1 MSMQSRNIFLI
12 FRRELLDQLRDRR
25 TLFTIAVLPVLLYPI
40 MGIAMMQILQFR
52 REHPTRVLVVG
63 ADHLPTKPALTQDN
77 RFHPDLTSDIE
88 AQLVPIETESLD
100 AWNAKCEGKDAAA
113 ISDHL
118 KDRNCDA
125 AIIVTNELATAL
137 KPDSESSPTLPVY
150 WSSASERSVVARQ
163 RVERVLDRWRDQVV
177 KLRLAEKSVSPAT
190 IEPFTLAQ
198 PQSTN
203 VAKKGQDKAVMWAKL
218 LPFVVFVWALTGA
231 FYPAIDLCAGEKE
244 RGTLETLLS
253 SPALRGEIVWGKML
267 TIMTF
272 SLATSLLNLL
282 SLGATGLF
290 LISRVG
296 GEASSPLASLG
307 GPPLLPMA
315 WLVLAMIPLSA
326 LFSALSLAIAAF
338 ARSSKEGQYYL
349 MPLLLVMLPLM
360 MLPLM
365 PAVQL
370 DLGTSLIPVTGLM
383 LLLKTLIE
391 GQYMAALPFIAP
403 VLAVTAGCCGLAIR
417 WAIDQFNNE
426 SVLFR
431 ESEQWGVRLWL
442 SHLVRDRKETPGV
455 GEAIMCGLLILI
467 IRFFAGMMAK
477 PIDNTADM
485 LAATAIQLI
494 AFVLTP
500 AVIMA
505 VVLTR
510 SPLATL
516 QLRKPQWSAL
526 GMAALLAVVIHPAAV
541 GFSTFVAKT
550 YPPSPQMAS
559 ELQRLSGLFGDASP
573 IALILA
579 LAVAPAICEE
589 LAFRGFILSGLR
601 HTGRKWTAILV
612 TSIFFG
618 AAHGILQ
625 QSISATVLGIVL
637 GYITIQSGSIFP
649 AMLYHFLHNTFAVLR
664 DQVLSA
670 VGEAEWLAKVVQV
683 ENGKFG
689 EYQPLIV
696 AASAILAVA
705 ILNWF
710 RSLHH
715 GKFRE
720 EWIQETLD
728 RSASAPAPAGM

>member
-1 MSMQSRNIFLI
+1 MQSRNIFLI

-40 MGIAMMQILQFR
+40 MGVAMMQILQFR
-52 REHPTRVLVVG
+52 REHATRVLVVG
-63 ADHLPTKPALTQDN
+63 AENLPKKPPLATKEN
-77 RFHPDLTSDIE
+77 RFHPDLATESE
-88 AQLVPIETESLD
+88 AQLLPIETESIEN
-100 AWNAKCEGKDAAA
+100 WNKICEGKDAAT
-113 ISDHL
+113 ISEHL
-118 KDRNCDA
+118 RSRNCDA
-125 AIIVTNELATAL
+125 AIIVTPELASAL
-137 KPDSESSPTLPVY
+137 KPDSETSPTLPIY
-150 WSSASERSVVARQ
+150 WSSASDRSVVARQ
-163 RVERVLDRWRDQVV
+163 RIERVLERWHNQVV
-177 KLRLAEKSVSPAT
+177 CMRLAQKSVSPAT
-190 IEPFTLAQ
+190 IQPFTLAQ
-198 PQSTN
+198 AQSTN
-203 VAKKGQDKAVMWAKL
+203 VAKKGQDKAAMWAKL

-282 SLGATGLF
+282 SLGSTGLF
-290 LISRVG
+290 LISRV
-296 GEASSPLASLG
+296 ASDSASPLASLG
-307 GPPLLPMA
+307 APPLLPMA

-326 LFSALSLAIAAF
+326 MFSALSLAIAAF

-383 LLLKTLIE
+383 LLLKSFIE
-391 GQYMAALPFIAP
+391 GQYYTALPFVLP
-403 VLAVTAGCCGLAIR
+403 VFAVTAACCGLAIR

-431 ESEQWGVRLWL
+431 ESEQWGIGIWL
-442 SHLVRDRKETPGV
+442 RSLVRERKETPGV
-455 GEAIMCGLLILI
+455 GEALMCGLLILF
-467 IRFFAGMMAK
+467 IRFFAGMLAK
-477 PIDNTADM
+477 PIENPADM

-500 AVIMA
+500 AIIMA
-505 VVLTR
+505 VILTR
-510 SPLATL
+510 SPLSTL
-516 QLRKPQWSAL
+516 QLRKPHWSAL
-526 GMAALLAVVIHPAAV
+526 GMAGLLAIIIHPAAIA
-541 GFSTFVAKT
+541 FSSWVSRT
-550 YPPSPQMAS
+550 YPPSPVMVA
-559 ELQRLSGLFGDASP
+559 ELTRLSEKFNSLQLLP
-573 IALILA
+573 LLLA

-612 TSIFFG
+612 SSVFFG

-625 QSISATVLGIVL
+625 QSISATVLGMVL
-637 GYITIQSGSIFP
+637 AYITIQSGSIFP
-649 AMLYHFLHNTFAVLR
+649 AMLYHLIHNSFAVSR
-664 DQVLSA
+664 DRILESI
-670 VGEAEWLAKVVQV
+670 GESDLLAKIVQV
-683 ENGKFG
+683 EGGKFG

-696 AASAILAVA
+696 AASAILTVA

-710 RSLHH
+710 RVQRH
-715 GKFRE
+715 GKVRE

-728 RSASAPAPAGM
+728 RSSSAPAPAGT

>member
-25 TLFTIAVLPVLLYPI
+25 TLFTVAVLPVLLYPI
-40 MGIAMMQILQFR
+40 MGIAMMQIMQFR
-52 REHPTRVLVVG
+52 REHPTRILVVG
-63 ADHLPTKPALTQDN
+63 AENLPTKPALTVDN
-77 RFHPDLTSDIE
+77 RFHPDLTNAVE
-88 AQLVPIETESLD
+88 AEQMSLETETLEG
-100 AWNAKCEGKDAAA
+100 WNAKCEGKDAAA
-113 ISDHL
+113 ISKHL
-118 KDRNCDA
+118 RDRSCDA
-125 AIIVTNELATAL
+125 AIIVTKELASAL
-137 KPDSESSPTLPVY
+137 KPDSETSPTLPVY
-150 WSSASERSVVARQ
+150 WSSANERSVVARQ
-163 RVERVLDRWRDQVV
+163 RMESVLERWRDQVV
-177 KLRLAEKSVSPAT
+177 RMRLAEKSVSPAT

-203 VAKKGQDKAVMWAKL
+203 VAKKGQDKALIWARL
-218 LPFVVFVWALTGA
+218 LPFIVFVWALTGA

-282 SLGATGLF
+282 SLGSTGLF
-290 LISRVG
+290 LISRMSG
-296 GEASSPLASLG
+296 AGDSPLASLG
-307 GPPLLPMA
+307 SPPLLPMA
-315 WLVLAMIPLSA
+315 WLVLAMVPLSA
-326 LFSALSLAIAAF
+326 LFSALSLAIASF

-349 MPLLLVMLPLM
+349 MPLLFVMLPLM

-383 LLLKTLIE
+383 LLLKAFIE
-391 GQYMAALPFIAP
+391 GQYASALPFVLP

-417 WAIDQFNNE
+417 WAVDQFNNE

-431 ESEQWGVRLWL
+431 ESEQWGIRLWL

-455 GEAIMCGLLILI
+455 GEAILCGVLILI
-467 IRFFAGMMAK
+467 IRFAAMMMVK
-477 PIDNTADM
+477 PVDNASDM
-485 LAATAIQLI
+485 LATTAIQLI
-494 AFVLTP
+494 AVVLLP
-500 AVIMA
+500 AVLMA
-505 VVLTR
+505 IIFTR

-516 QLRKPQWSAL
+516 QLRMPQWSAL
-526 GMAALLAVVIHPAAV
+526 GMAALLAVVMHPAAV
-541 GFSTFVAKT
+541 GVSSFVAKT

-559 ELQRLSGLFGDASP
+559 ELGRLADLFSGASP
-573 IALILA
+573 VALVLA

-625 QSISATVLGIVL
+625 QSISAAVLGIVL

-649 AMLYHFLHNTFAVLR
+649 AMLYHFLHNTFAVMR
-664 DQVLSA
+664 DNILGA
-670 VGEAEWLAKVVQV
+670 AGDAEWLSKVVQID
-683 ENGKFG
+683 NGKFG

-715 GKFRE
+715 GKVRE

>member
-1 MSMQSRNIFLI
+1 MQYRNILLI

-40 MGIAMMQILQFR
+40 MGVAMMQILQFR
-52 REHPTRVLVVG
+52 REHPTRVLLVG
-63 ADHLPTKPALTQDN
+63 SENLPEKPALIKDCH
-77 RFHPDLTSDIE
+77 FHKDLVSDLE
-88 AQLVPIETESLD
+88 SQLLPIETESLA
-100 AWNAKCEGKDAAA
+100 AWNQSCEGKDAAA
-113 ISDHL
+113 IAEHL
-118 KDRNCDA
+118 KTRNCDA
-125 AIIVTNELATAL
+125 AIVVTPELASAL
-137 KPDSESSPTLPVY
+137 KPDSETSPTLPLY
-150 WSSASERSVVARQ
+150 WTSASDRSVVARH
-163 RVERVLDRWRDQVV
+163 RVEHVLERWRDQVIRM
-177 KLRLAEKSVSPAT
+177 RLAQKSVSPAT
-190 IEPFTLAQ
+190 IQPFTVAQ
-198 PQSTN
+198 AQTTN
-203 VAKKGQDKAVMWAKL
+203 VAKKGQDKAALWAKL

-282 SLGATGLF
+282 SLGSTGLF
-290 LISRVG
+290 LISRVA

-307 GPPLLPMA
+307 APPLLPMA

-370 DLGTSLIPVTGLM
+370 DLGTSLVPVTGLM
-383 LLLKTLIE
+383 LLLKAFIE
-391 GQYMAALPFIAP
+391 GQYSTALPFVLP
-403 VLAVTAGCCGLAIR
+403 VFAVTAACCGLAIR

-431 ESEQWGVRLWL
+431 ESEQWGLRLWL

-455 GEAIMCGLLILI
+455 GEALMCGLLILI
-467 IRFFAGMMAK
+467 IRFAVMMMGSAPSSAG
-477 PIDNTADM
+477 DM
-485 LAATAIQLI
+485 LAMTAIQLI
-494 AFVLTP
+494 AIVLIP

-505 VVLTR
+505 IVLTR

-516 QLRKPQWSAL
+516 QLKKPQWSAL
-526 GMAALLAVVIHPAAV
+526 GMAALLAVVIHPAAMAFSVFV
-541 GFSTFVAKT
+541 GKT
-550 YPPSPQMAS
+550 YPPAPQMA
-559 ELQRLSGLFGDASP
+559 EQLQKLTEMFAGVSP
-573 IALILA
+573 LALILA
-579 LAVAPAICEE
+579 LAVTPAICEE

-612 TSIFFG
+612 SSVFFG

-625 QSISATVLGIVL
+625 QSISATVLGIIL
-637 GYITIQSGSIFP
+637 AYITIQSGSIFP
-649 AMLYHFLHNTFAVLR
+649 AMAYHVIHNSLALCR
-664 DQVLSA
+664 DNILQGL
-670 VGEAEWLAKVVQV
+670 GESELLGKFVQI
-683 ENGKFG
+683 EAGKFG

-696 AASAILAVA
+696 AASGILTVA

-710 RSLHH
+710 RSQRH
-715 GKFRE
+715 GKSRE
-720 EWIQETLD
+720 EWIAETLD
-728 RSASAPAPAGM
+728 RSASAAAPVGT